1 MSAGRPAPAAGW
13 GRRLLAGLL
22 LCGLPA
28 LAAAAGPRLVI
39 IDDDIDGFNPA
50 QLVLLQ
56 SPEVKVLGIA
66 MVSGNIWRDAGLA
79 HARRMLEIAGH
90 PEVPVLPGAVYPL
103 VNTEAATERW
113 EALYGKLVWKG
124 AWTRQ
129 WVEDTAQSDPRYHA
143 ADAVPPLKLGDPSVV
158 RAADEPAA
166 MFMLRMVHR
175 YPGQVSILATGPL
188 TNLALAQRLDPA
200 FAGLARELVYMGG
213 SLNPQ
218 QRLGSVS
225 ARQFA
230 REFVN
235 SPRREFNIRWDPEA
249 ASIVM
254 RAPWKKIVML
264 PVDPSTATELSPALL
279 ARMSAADTPI
289 GHALRGRETGFPMWD
304 ELAAAVWLDPSL
316 IVHADTL
323 YVDTNT
329 EFGPGYGDLLSWSP
343 GYQPELDE
351 QPEQV
356 VREVDV
362 PRLEK
367 LLIERLTRAQPP
379 ALGVPVPTYVPR

>member
-1 MSAGRPAPAAGW
+1 M
-13 GRRLLAGLL
+13 
-22 LCGLPA
+22 CGLPA
-28 LAAAAGPRLVI
+28 LAAAVGPRLVI

-200 FAGLARELVYMGG
+200 FAGLARELVYMG
-213 SLNPQ
+213 
-218 QRLGSVS
+218 
-225 ARQFA
+225 A
-230 REFVN
+230 
-235 SPRREFNIRWDPEA
+235 
-249 ASIVM
+249 
-254 RAPWKKIVML
+254 
-264 PVDPSTATELSPALL
+264 
-279 ARMSAADTPI
+279 
-289 GHALRGRETGFPMWD
+289 
-304 ELAAAVWLDPSL
+304 
-316 IVHADTL
+316 
-323 YVDTNT
+323 
-329 EFGPGYGDLLSWSP
+329 
-343 GYQPELDE
+343 
-351 QPEQV
+351 
-356 VREVDV
+356 
-362 PRLEK
+362 
-367 LLIERLTRAQPP
+367 
-379 ALGVPVPTYVPR
+379 